1 MKGYNIEEQNKIEKV
16 YNNEYGLK
24 LNNQKNTIKSYFK
37 VK

>member
-24 LNNQKNTIKSYFK
+24 LNNEKINIKSYYK